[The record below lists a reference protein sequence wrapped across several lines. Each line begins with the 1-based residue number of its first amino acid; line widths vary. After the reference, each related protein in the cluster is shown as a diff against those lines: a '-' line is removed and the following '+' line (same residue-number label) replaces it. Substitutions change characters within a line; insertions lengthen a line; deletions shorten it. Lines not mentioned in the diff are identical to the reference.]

1 MSMTLLCAEIRN
13 YFCRDND
20 KYIGDFSIVNG
31 KITPFLSIEQGQ
43 YYRIVGSIYNDGVH
57 KMSAEDDLLE
67 DEGLFHGGIWL
78 MRVPKS
84 VIMLSEEIDD
94 WIANYS
100 ASAVN
105 PYKSESFGGYSYT
118 KDSGKNGNISWQ
130 DAFATRLSM
139 YRRIRI

>member
-13 YFCRDND
+13 YFCKDDD
-20 KYIGDFSIVNG
+20 KHIGDYSIVSG
-31 KITPFLSIEQGQ
+31 RITPSLPIESGQ

-57 KMSAEDDLLE
+57 KMGDEDDILE
-67 DEGLFHGGIWL
+67 DEGIFHGGIWL

-84 VIMLSEEIDD
+84 VILLSDEIDD
-94 WIANYS
+94 WISKYS
-100 ASAVN
+100 AGAAN

-118 KDSGKNGNISWQ
+118 KESGKNGNISWQ

-139 YRRIRI
+139 YRRIRV